1 MKNGCA
7 KGLGIRIAKEVQSNG
22 LATDAYMTL
31 FNFAFNELRLH
42 RIETSAFDDNFASLK
57 FHEKQGCKREGIKRE
72 AAFKNGGYKNI
83 VTLGCLKEDFVPYL
97 NTIVPILI
105 KTASQEVELPNE
117 EELSEYFDEMDD
129 VKIIEL

>member
-1 MKNGCA
+1 MCTA
-7 KGLGIRIAKEVQSNG
+7 
-22 LATDAYMTL
+22 
-31 FNFAFNELRLH
+31 
-42 RIETSAFDDNFASLK
+42 
-57 FHEKQGCKREGIKRE
+57 
-72 AAFKNGGYKNI
+72 
-83 VTLGCLKEDFVPYL
+83 LKEDFVPYL

>member
-1 MKNGCA
+1 MCTA
-7 KGLGIRIAKEVQSNG
+7 
-22 LATDAYMTL
+22 
-31 FNFAFNELRLH
+31 
-42 RIETSAFDDNFASLK
+42 
-57 FHEKQGCKREGIKRE
+57 
-72 AAFKNGGYKNI
+72 
-83 VTLGCLKEDFVPYL
+83 LKEDFIPYL